1 MDSLLLPYIAIE
13 MTKVPLVEE
22 RLNEERDEFRVLS
35 IQSHVVHGYAG
46 NKCAIFPLQIHGFE
60 VDFVNSVQFSNHTG
74 YGQIRGNRLTDKDL
88 DELFEGLKLNNITRY
103 SHVLSGYCGDPSFL
117 RSISNVVAELKKT
130 NPDLIYVCDPVLGD
144 NGEYYTPKELLP
156 VYQESILPLADILTP
171 NAFELGELT
180 GRQVK
185 NEADCLAAIKV
196 LHETK
201 GIRIV
206 IVTSGIFTENKDLMY
221 CYASEMKSPNQF
233 VQYRFEIP
241 LIRGVFVGTGDVFT
255 SLLIV
260 WHSLLGGDLRQAICN
275 LLGSMQ
281 CLLKRT
287 SDYAYGISSNPNAG
301 QRELRLLQ
309 SRYDLLVPTGDI
321 RWVEIGL

>member
-1 MDSLLLPYIAIE
+1 
-13 MTKVPLVEE
+13 
-22 RLNEERDEFRVLS
+22 
-35 IQSHVVHGYAG
+35 
-46 NKCAIFPLQIHGFE
+46 
-60 VDFVNSVQFSNHTG
+60 
-74 YGQIRGNRLTDKDL
+74 
-88 DELFEGLKLNNITRY
+88 
-103 SHVLSGYCGDPSFL
+103 
-117 RSISNVVAELKKT
+117 
-130 NPDLIYVCDPVLGD
+130 
-144 NGEYYTPKELLP
+144 
-156 VYQESILPLADILTP
+156 LPLK
-171 NAFELGELT
+171 NAYNEFVKTQFFSELT

-287 SDYAYGISSNPNAG
+287 SDYAYGNSI
-301 QRELRLLQ
+301 
-309 SRYDLLVPTGDI
+309 
-321 RWVEIGL
+321 